1 LIRLS
6 GAPPE
11 DVLAIAKLY
20 AEMDMFYGTP
30 EAELD
35 PLDVRQDQISAALF
49 ADIPTARAL
58 LAWDDGL
65 VGCASYSFLWPAV
78 GLTGSLF
85 LKELYVSATAR
96 RNGVGRALMHG
107 LFELATRLECSRVE
121 WMTDT
126 DNEDAQAFYAGLD
139 AC

>member
-65 VGCASYSFLWPAV
+65 
-78 GLTGSLF
+78 
-85 LKELYVSATAR
+85 YVSATAR

-139 AC
+139 VPVDTSKVFYRVAGDDLKRATARTR